1 METLE
6 GVGVLLLVLTIFIW
20 GPTRKAIGLVTVI
33 LGVFACTTL
42 VGAIIGIPMILVGG
56 FLLFV

>member
-6 GVGVLLLVLTIFIW
+6 AIGTLILVLAIFIW
-20 GPTRKAIGLVTVI
+20 GPTRKAIGLLAVI
-33 LGVFACTTL
+33 LGFFACTTL
-42 VGAIIGIPMILVGG
+42 IGAIVGIPMILLGG